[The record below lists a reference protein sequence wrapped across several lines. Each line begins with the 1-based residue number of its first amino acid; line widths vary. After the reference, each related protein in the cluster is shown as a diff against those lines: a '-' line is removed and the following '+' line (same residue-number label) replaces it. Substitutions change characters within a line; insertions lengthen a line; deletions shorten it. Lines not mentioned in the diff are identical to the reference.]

1 MNNVI
6 NKLLLAGD
14 KFMPEIHLRQPQFT
28 YGACGPFTKYEQRIQ
43 KFKETG
49 DTNYIYKNELDKAC
63 FTHDAAYSDSKDL
76 TKRTVADK
84 ILKNKAFDIA
94 KDPKYDGYQRGLTSM
109 VYKFFDS
116 KVSGSGAK
124 LIPQNE
130 QLANELHEPIMR
142 KFEKRRVYSTF
153 KDNIWGA
160 DLADMQLLSKYNKG
174 IRFLLCVTDIFS
186 KYAWVVPLK
195 DKKDISIVKA
205 FQIILKQ
212 SNRKPNKIWVDKWSE
227 FYNAYFKKWLRDN
240 EIVMYSTHNEG
251 KSVVAER
258 FIRTLKSKIYKYMTS
273 ISKNV
278 HIDKLDDIVDEYNNT
293 YHTTIKMKPADV
305 KDNTYINADKEYNN
319 KDPKFKVGDHVRI
332 SKYKNIFTK
341 GYMPNWSE
349 EVFVIKKVK
358 STVPW
363 TYVIND
369 LNGEEITGTFYEK
382 ELQKTN
388 QEEFRIEQVIRRKE
402 DKIYVKWKGYNNSF
416 NSWIDKASLVQ
427 RT

>member
-1 MNNVI
+1 MSSNVI
-6 NKLLLAGD
+6 NKFLLVGD
-14 KFMPEIHLRQPQFT
+14 KFMPEIRLRQPQFT
-28 YGACGPFTKYEQRIQ
+28 YSACGPFTKHEQRIQ

-49 DTNYIYKNELDKAC
+49 DTNYIYMNELDKAC
-63 FTHDAAYSDSKDL
+63 FSHDAAYSDSKDL

-84 ILKNKAFDIA
+84 ISKNKAFDIA
-94 KDPKYDGYQRGLTSM
+94 KDPKYDGYQ
-109 VYKFFDS
+109 
-116 KVSGSGAK
+116 
-124 LIPQNE
+124 NE
-130 QLANELHEPIMR
+130 ELANELHKPIIK
-142 KFEKRRVYSTF
+142 KFEKREVYSAF

-174 IRFLLCVTDIFS
+174 IRFLLCVIDTFS

-195 DKKDISIVKA
+195 DKKGISIVKV

-212 SNRKPNKIWVDKWSE
+212 SNRKPNKIWVDKGSE
-227 FYNAYFKKWLRDN
+227 LYNAYFKKWLRDN
-240 EIVMYSTHNEG
+240 DIVMYSTHNEG

-278 HIDKLDDIVDEYNNT
+278 YIDKLDDIVYEYNNT
-293 YHTTIKMKPADV
+293 YHTTIKMKPIDV
-305 KDNTYINADKEYNN
+305 KDNTYINTDKEINN
-319 KDPKFKVGDHVRI
+319 KDPKFKVGDRVGI
-332 SKYKNIFTK
+332 SKYKNIFAK

-349 EVFVIKKVK
+349 EVFIVKKVK
-358 STVPW
+358 NTIPW

-369 LNGEEITGTFYEK
+369 LNGEEIIGTFYEK
-382 ELQKTN
+382 ELQKTS
-388 QEEFRIEQVIRRKE
+388 QEEFRIEKVIRRKG
-402 DKIYVKWKGYNNSF
+402 DKLYVKWKGYDNSF